1 MKKIIFLVTFIF
13 LISAAVYAQD
23 DKSQM
28 EKERQEIQQE
38 LADLQKNYNQIKGQR
53 SVTLGQL
60 NVLKRKIEVQERYL
74 NNINKEIRYLN
85 DDIYRSTLEIIK
97 MRKQLDT
104 LKAQYARSVVYA
116 YKNRST
122 YDFLNFIFSATNFN
136 DALKR
141 IAYLKSYR
149 SYREQQVNSILET
162 QNQIEKRKRLQIGQ
176 MEEKKQAIQNQARQV
191 EVLQGQR
198 KEKDEAVHE
207 LKSKE
212 KEIKRQIVSK
222 QKRDR
227 DLKNAILAI
236 VRRETKKAMDEAK
249 AKAAKT
255 NAGTNNTSA
264 NANITNVNSNTKTAT
279 PTAKP
284 RSYLDL
290 NAEDVKL
297 NASFANNRG
306 RLPWPVDNGVVSIH
320 FGRYEVEGT
329 SLKGDNPGITIATPS
344 SGVAVKAVFDGEVAA
359 VANLGDG
366 MMVTVRHGKYFT
378 TYSNLAGVNVSKGS
392 PVTTGQPIGTAGQS
406 DDGSGGQIDFILM
419 IESKNVNPEP
429 WLRRR

>member
-1 MKKIIFLVTFIF
+1 MKKLIF
-13 LISAAVYAQD
+13 LILFVFSGMAVIHAQD
-23 DKSQM
+23 DKDQL
-28 EKERQEIQQE
+28 EKERQDIQQE
-38 LADLQKNYNQIKGQR
+38 LDDLQNAYNQVKGQKN
-53 SVTLGQL
+53 VTLGEL
-60 NVLKRKIEVQERYL
+60 NVLRRKVEVQERYL
-74 NNINKEIRYLN
+74 NNINREIHYLN

-104 LKAQYARSVVYA
+104 LKAQYARSVIYA

-149 SYREQQVNSILET
+149 SYREQQVNNIIET
-162 QNQIEKRKRLQIGQ
+162 QEEIEKRKRLQISQ
-176 MEEKKQAIQNQARQV
+176 MEEKKTAVENQAKQV
-191 EVLQGQR
+191 KILESQR
-198 KEKDEAVHE
+198 KEKNVAVNE

-212 KEIKRQIVSK
+212 KDLKKQIATK

-227 DLKNAILAI
+227 GLKNAILAI
-236 VRRETKKAMDEAK
+236 VRRETKKAEDEAK
-249 AKAAKT
+249 AKAKAST
-255 NAGTNNTSA
+255 NTGSSES
-264 NANITNVNSNTKTAT
+264 NSNTKTIIPST
-279 PTAKP
+279 KP
-284 RSYLDL
+284 KSYLDL

-297 NASFANNRG
+297 NASFATNKG
-306 RLPWPVDNGVVSIH
+306 KLPWPVDNGFVSIH
-320 FGRYEVEGT
+320 FGRYEIEGT

-344 SGVAVKAVFDGEVAA
+344 SGAPVKSVFEGEIAA

-366 MMVTVRHGKYFT
+366 MMVTIRHGKYFT
-378 TYSNLAGVNVSKGS
+378 TYSNLISVNVNKGS
-392 PVTTGQPIGTAGQS
+392 PVSTGEVIGKAGVS

-429 WLRRR
+429 WLRRK